1 LQNFYAWNRFPLLRG
16 SLAESRSKHQGVL
29 SMRKF
34 AAIATALA
42 LGAASSAAMADDGN
56 FFVNANAGASSYDTS
71 NPFAGVEGNSFS
83 KTGKAGALRVGYRW
97 NSVVDYGVEVG
108 YGFLGNTTARL
119 GNDTASARLQD
130 QTRGW
135 LLGANLNYN
144 ITEHWYVGGR
154 GGWFRAR
161 SLYEARFLPD
171 PLNASGRAAVTR
183 TGEYLGLGG
192 GYNFNKNFS
201 LGLAYDT
208 YRVPENEYNKNTRIG
223 MYSLQAEYRF

>member
-1 LQNFYAWNRFPLLRG
+1 
-16 SLAESRSKHQGVL
+16 
-29 SMRKF
+29 MRKF

-42 LGAASSAAMADDGN
+42 LGTVSSVAMADDGN
-56 FFVNANAGASSYDTS
+56 FFVNANAGASSYNTS
-71 NPFAGVEGNSFS
+71 NPFSGMEGNSFS

-119 GNDTASARLQD
+119 AGDRASARLQD

-135 LLGANLNYN
+135 LLGGNLNYN
-144 ITEHWYVGGR
+144 INEHWYVDGR
-154 GGWFRAR
+154 AGWFRAR

-171 PLNASGRAAVTR
+171 PLSASGRAAVTR
-183 TGEYLGLGG
+183 TGEYFGIGG